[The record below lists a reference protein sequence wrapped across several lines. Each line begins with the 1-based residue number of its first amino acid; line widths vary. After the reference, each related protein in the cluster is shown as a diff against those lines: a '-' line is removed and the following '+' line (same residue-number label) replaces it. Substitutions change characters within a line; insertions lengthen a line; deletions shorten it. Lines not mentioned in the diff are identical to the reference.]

1 MLDVKTFGRMTL
13 KSLIYLLLSIL
24 VIMSLFPFFIMAIN
38 STRSTNEIWTSAISF
53 IPSTNLDINY
63 DVLTGRMFDPFRG
76 MINSAIVSTSATIL
90 AVYFS
95 TLTAF
100 ALVAY
105 QWKLRKPFFTLIMA
119 VMMIPATVG
128 SIGFLHFM
136 FRIGWS
142 NNLLALIIPAISAPA
157 TVFFTRQYMIGA
169 FPLEMLEA
177 ARIDGSGEFNSFN
190 RIVIPMMKPAMATQA
205 IFIFV
210 GTWNNLFIPSI
221 ILTNSERMTLPI
233 MISLLRGDIYRV
245 ELGAIYLALSITV
258 LPLLTAYLV
267 FSKYIVAGIA
277 IGSVKG

>member
-1 MLDVKTFGRMTL
+1 MTIAKKL
-13 KSLIYLLLSIL
+13 CRITSSSFVYLFLAILVLMSIL
-24 VIMSLFPFFIMAIN
+24 PFFVMAIN
-38 STRSTNEIWTSAISF
+38 ATRSTHEIWSSAISLV
-53 IPSTNLDINY
+53 PSTNLYVNY
-63 DVLTGRMFDPFRG
+63 EVLTGRLFNPFVG
-76 MINSAIVSTSATIL
+76 MTNSAIVSTSATFL

-105 QWKLRKPFFTLIMA
+105 NWKFRKPFFTLIMA

-136 FRIGWS
+136 FRIGWN
-142 NNLLALIIPAISAPA
+142 NNLIALIIPAISAPA
-157 TVFFTRQYMIGA
+157 AVFFIRQYMIGA

-177 ARIDGSGEFNSFN
+177 ARIDGSSEFRSFN
-190 RIVIPMMKPAMATQA
+190 QVVIPMMKPAMATQA

-221 ILTNSERMTLPI
+221 ILTNSDVMTLPI

-258 LPLLTAYLV
+258 LPLLIAYLI